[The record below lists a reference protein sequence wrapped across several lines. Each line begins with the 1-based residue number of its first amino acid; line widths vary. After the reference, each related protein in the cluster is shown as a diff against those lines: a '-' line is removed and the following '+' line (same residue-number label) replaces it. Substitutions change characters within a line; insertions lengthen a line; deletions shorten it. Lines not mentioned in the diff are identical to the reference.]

1 MNATDRRPQ
10 RNKGIRFLRKVL
22 ALLSVVI
29 GCYLA
34 LLSLVGLA
42 GGLFAQ
48 ALPYLLLGGILIATG
63 TCLWGWRRRRTALG
77 VAAAV
82 MGVDLIT
89 LAFGYRHSD
98 SFFASSLIAGGLAL
112 AAGIAVIGSQFR
124 KPAPPEATPPG
135 TDRI

>member
-1 MNATDRRPQ
+1 MSATDRRPQ
-10 RNKGIRFLRKVL
+10 RNKGIGSLRKVL

-29 GCYLA
+29 GPYLA
-34 LLSLVGLA
+34 LLGLVGLA
-42 GGLFAQ
+42 GGLFVLG
-48 ALPYLLLGGILIATG
+48 LPYLLLGGILIATG
-63 TCLWGWRRRRTALG
+63 TCFWGWRRRWTALG

-98 SFFASSLIAGGLAL
+98 PLFASSLIAGALAL
-112 AAGIAVIGSQFR
+112 AAGIALIGSQFR
-124 KPAPPEATPPG
+124 KPAPPEATPTG

>member
-1 MNATDRRPQ
+1 MNATDRRQQP
-10 RNKGIRFLRKVL
+10 NKGIRFLRKVL
-22 ALLSVVI
+22 TLLSVVI

-48 ALPYLLLGGILIATG
+48 VLPYLLLGGILIATG
-63 TCLWGWRRRRTALG
+63 TYFWGWRRRRTALG

-112 AAGIAVIGSQFR
+112 AAGIALIGSQFR
-124 KPAPPEATPPG
+124 KPAPPEAAPPG

>member
-10 RNKGIRFLRKVL
+10 RNKGIGFLRNVL

-29 GCYLA
+29 GCYVA
-34 LLSLVGLA
+34 LLGLVGLA
-42 GGLFAQ
+42 GGLFALG
-48 ALPYLLLGGILIATG
+48 LPYLLLGGILIATG
-63 TCLWGWRRRRTALG
+63 TCFWVWRRRRTALG

-112 AAGIAVIGSQFR
+112 AAGIALIGSQFR
-124 KPAPPEATPPG
+124 KPAPPEATPPATG
-135 TDRI
+135 RI